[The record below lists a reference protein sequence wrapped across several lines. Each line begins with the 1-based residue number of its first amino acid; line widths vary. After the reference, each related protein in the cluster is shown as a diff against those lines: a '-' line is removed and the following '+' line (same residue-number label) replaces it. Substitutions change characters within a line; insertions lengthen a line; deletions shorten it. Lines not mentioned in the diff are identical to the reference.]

1 MKKFQKISITLA
13 VMSLIGFSGAY
24 AENPFVDV
32 PSDSWAYRSVADL
45 ANSGIIQGVN
55 GKEFEGNRSITRYEA
70 AEITAKALAQVT
82 RASTSQR
89 QVIYKLAREFAT
101 ELQTLGVR
109 VDQLESRV
117 GTVTVSGDARLRW
130 RHQKAMS
137 GRYEFLRWNYPNK
150 KFDKRDEAHYEVDA
164 GYSGERA
171 WDYQMN
177 LRADAPVNERVN
189 LHVGVTTDNQQFSSN
204 ETAQTTKTFINRAYI
219 NYRPLKQ
226 VLLQVGRF
234 DDYTLGKGYQYGDV
248 LDGAIIRH
256 ETGQGSLTAGYGK
269 LKSGDTTMAR
279 VYAFDEQGNQKM
291 VECPG
296 DKWRKIYGYT
306 TAPLQVKT
314 AFLSGD
320 TALNENTHIGLYYSR
335 FMVPAKYRSLPDGT
349 EAHKT
354 YQSAFRATS
363 LWGTYLDFLFPHE
376 GRLLLNYEQVQ
387 QNDAA
392 KVMAD
397 ERGMKAKPAMWLGR
411 FTLGNVQEKVG
422 SWDMWVEYLHAD
434 KGAQVGGSSASW
446 RKDVDNIKS
455 VGLGMDYRLAK
466 NVTLSVAQ
474 TISSSWINRT
484 PERVAPWKKDLGPYD
499 NKGETIYREKTSEPQ
514 EYTSVSLKVVF

>member
-1 MKKFQKISITLA
+1 MKKFQKISIMLA

-82 RASTSQR
+82 RANTSQQ

-117 GTVTVSGDARLRW
+117 GTVTVSGEARLRW
-130 RHQKAMS
+130 RHQKAML
-137 GRYEFLRWNYPNK
+137 GRYEYLRWDYETK
-150 KFDKRDEAHYEVDA
+150 KFDKYPAAYYEVDA
-164 GYSGERA
+164 GYGGERA

-177 LRADAPVNERVN
+177 LRADAPVNERVS

-204 ETAQTTKTFINRAYI
+204 ETVQATKSFINRAYI

-256 ETGQGSLTAGYGK
+256 ETGQGGLTAGYGK

-279 VYAFDEQGNQKM
+279 VYAFDEKGNQKM
-291 VECPG
+291 
-296 DKWRKIYGYT
+296 YGKRYVYT
-306 TAPLQVKT
+306 IAPLQVKT

-320 TALNENTHIGLYYSR
+320 TALNENTRMGLYYSR

-397 ERGMKAKPAMWLGR
+397 ERGMKANPAMWLGR

-484 PERVAPWKKDLGPYD
+484 PERVALWKLRPYEH
-499 NKGETIYREKTSEPQ
+499 KGETFYREKTSEPQ

>member
-1 MKKFQKISITLA
+1 MKKFQKISIMLA

-82 RASTSQR
+82 RANTSQQ

-117 GTVTVSGDARLRW
+117 GTVTVSGEARLRW
-130 RHQKAMS
+130 RHQKAML
-137 GRYEFLRWNYPNK
+137 GRYEYLRWDYETK
-150 KFDKRDEAHYEVDA
+150 KFDKYPAAYYEVDA
-164 GYSGERA
+164 GYGGERA

-177 LRADAPVNERVN
+177 LRADAPVNERVS

-204 ETAQTTKTFINRAYI
+204 ETVQATKSFINRAYI

-256 ETGQGSLTAGYGK
+256 ETGQGGLTAGYGK

-279 VYAFDEQGNQKM
+279 VYAFDEKGNQKM
-291 VECPG
+291 
-296 DKWRKIYGYT
+296 YGKRYVYT
-306 TAPLQVKT
+306 IAPLQVKT

-320 TALNENTHIGLYYSR
+320 TALNENTRMGLYYSR

-397 ERGMKAKPAMWLGR
+397 ERGMKANPAMWLGR

-484 PERVAPWKKDLGPYD
+484 PERVAPLNKRRLEKKDY
-499 NKGETIYREKTSEPQ
+499 IYYREKTSEPQ

>member
-13 VMSLIGFSGAY
+13 VMSLIDFSGAY

-82 RASTSQR
+82 RANTSQR

-130 RHQKAMS
+130 RHQNVLL
-137 GRYEFLRWNYPNK
+137 GRDEALRWNYPDK
-150 KFDKRDEAHYEVDA
+150 KFEIDPTHYLYVDNA
-164 GYSGERA
+164 GYSGDRA

-177 LRADAPVNERVN
+177 LRADAPVNERVS

-204 ETAQTTKTFINRAYI
+204 ETAQNTKTFINRAYI

-256 ETGQGSLTAGYGK
+256 ETGQGGLTAGYGK
-269 LKSGDTTMAR
+269 LKSGDTTRAK
-279 VYAFDEQGNQKM
+279 VYAFDEKGNQKM
-291 VECPG
+291 VG
-296 DKWRKIYGYT
+296 WHGSYYKRYVYT
-306 TAPLQVKT
+306 IAPLQVKT

-320 TALNENTHIGLYYSR
+320 TALNENTRIGLYYSR

>member
-1 MKKFQKISITLA
+1 MKKLQKISITLA

-82 RASTSQR
+82 RANTSQQ

-117 GTVTVSGDARLRW
+117 GTVTVSGEARLRW
-130 RHQKAMS
+130 RHQKAML
-137 GRYEFLRWNYPNK
+137 GRYEYLRWDYETK
-150 KFDKRDEAHYEVDA
+150 KFDKYPAAYYEVDA
-164 GYSGERA
+164 GYGGERA

-177 LRADAPVNERVN
+177 LRADAPVNERVS

-204 ETAQTTKTFINRAYI
+204 ETAQATKTFINRAYI

-256 ETGQGSLTAGYGK
+256 ETGQGGLTAGYGK

-279 VYAFDEQGNQKM
+279 VYAFDEKGNQKM
-291 VECPG
+291 
-296 DKWRKIYGYT
+296 YGKRYVYT
-306 TAPLQVKT
+306 IAPLQVKT

-320 TALNENTHIGLYYSR
+320 TALNENTRIGLYYSR

-455 VGLGMDYRLAK
+455 VGLGLDYRLAK

-484 PERVAPWKKDLGPYD
+484 PERVAPLNKRRLEKKDY
-499 NKGETIYREKTSEPQ
+499 IYYREKTSEPQ

>member
-1 MKKFQKISITLA
+1 MKKFQKISIMLA

-82 RASTSQR
+82 RANTSQQ

-117 GTVTVSGDARLRW
+117 GTVTVSGEARLRW
-130 RHQKAMS
+130 RHQKAML
-137 GRYEFLRWNYPNK
+137 GRYEYLRWDYETK
-150 KFDKRDEAHYEVDA
+150 KFDKYPAAYYEVDA
-164 GYSGERA
+164 GYGGERA

-177 LRADAPVNERVN
+177 LRADAPVNERVS

-204 ETAQTTKTFINRAYI
+204 ETVQATKSFINRAYI

-256 ETGQGSLTAGYGK
+256 ETGQGGLTAGYGK

-279 VYAFDEQGNQKM
+279 VYAFDEKGNQKM
-291 VECPG
+291 
-296 DKWRKIYGYT
+296 YGKRYVYT
-306 TAPLQVKT
+306 IAPLQVKT

-320 TALNENTHIGLYYSR
+320 TALNENTRIGLYYSR

-397 ERGMKAKPAMWLGR
+397 ERGMKANPAMWLGR

-484 PERVAPWKKDLGPYD
+484 PERVAPLNKRRLEKKDY
-499 NKGETIYREKTSEPQ
+499 IYYREKTSEPQ